1 MKDSQEYILFK
12 TIRLRYSPWM
22 EDMEN
27 ALPSRMVVGSPNK
40 LQEGTHRSFAIE
52 FNNNIDRTSMLIH
65 FKHLSIHNLT
75 LHYRKKS
82 ARNRKT
88 QKVYPQ
94 HKMNLFF
101 ENTLELL
108 TYLSSKNYKADWIE
122 IRFKNGWAI
131 KNDFLNGLEFI
142 TNNTQERNLLL
153 EKFISLSGQG
163 PIDINSLEI
172 NKTYSLCTDGEVK
185 LKPLFS

>member
-12 TIRLRYSPWM
+12 TIALRYSPWIA
-22 EDMEN
+22 DMDN
-27 ALPSRMVVGSPNK
+27 PNN
-40 LQEGTHRSFAIE
+40 LQKGRHRSFIIE
-52 FNNNIDRTSMLIH
+52 FNNNFDRISMLIH
-65 FKHLSIHNLT
+65 FKHLNIHKLT

-82 ARNRKT
+82 ASNRKT
-88 QKVYPQ
+88 QKFYPQ

-108 TYLSSKNYKADWIE
+108 TYLSSKNYEVDWIE

-131 KNDFLNGLEFI
+131 KNAFLDELEFI

>member
-1 MKDSQEYILFK
+1 
-12 TIRLRYSPWM
+12 
-22 EDMEN
+22 
-27 ALPSRMVVGSPNK
+27 
-40 LQEGTHRSFAIE
+40 LQT
-52 FNNNIDRTSMLIH
+52 
-65 FKHLSIHNLT
+65 
-75 LHYRKKS
+75 
-82 ARNRKT
+82 
-88 QKVYPQ
+88 
-94 HKMNLFF
+94 
-101 ENTLELL
+101 
-108 TYLSSKNYKADWIE
+108 
-122 IRFKNGWAI
+122 AI

>member
-1 MKDSQEYILFK
+1 MKDNQEYILFK
-12 TIRLRYSPWM
+12 TLELRHSPHI
-22 EDMEN
+22 EDREG
-27 ALPSRMVVGSPNK
+27 LNK
-40 LQEGTHRSFAIE
+40 LEKGTHRSFIAR
-52 FNNNIDRTSMLIH
+52 FNNNFDRISILIH

-82 ARNRKT
+82 ASNRKT
-88 QKVYPQ
+88 KKVYPQ
-94 HKMNLFF
+94 HKMNLSF

-108 TYLSSKNYKADWIE
+108 TYLSSKSYKIDWLE

-131 KNDFLNGLEFI
+131 ETKFFGVHFI
-142 TNNTQERNLLL
+142 TNNVKERNQLF
-153 EKFISLSGQG
+153 EKLISISGQG

-172 NKTYSLCTDGEVK
+172 NETYSLCTDGEVK

>member
-12 TIRLRYSPWM
+12 TIALRYSPWI

-27 ALPSRMVVGSPNK
+27 TNQ
-40 LQEGTHRSFAIE
+40 LQEGTHRSFVIE
-52 FNNNIDRTSMLIH
+52 FNNNIDRISMLIH
-65 FKHLSIHNLT
+65 FKHLSIHNLI

-88 QKVYPQ
+88 KKVYPQ
-94 HKMNLFF
+94 HKMNLSFQ
-101 ENTLELL
+101 NTLELL
-108 TYLSSKNYKADWIE
+108 TYLSSKNYEVDWIE

-131 KNDFLNGLEFI
+131 KNAFLDELEFI

>member
-12 TIRLRYSPWM
+12 TLELRHSPHL
-22 EDMEN
+22 EDREG
-27 ALPSRMVVGSPNK
+27 LNK
-40 LQEGTHRSFAIE
+40 LEKGTHRSFIAR
-52 FNNNIDRTSMLIH
+52 FNNNFDRISILIH
-65 FKHLSIHNLT
+65 FKHLSIHKLT

-82 ARNRKT
+82 ASNRKT
-88 QKVYPQ
+88 KKVYSQ
-94 HKMNLFF
+94 HKMNLSF

-108 TYLSSKNYKADWIE
+108 TYLSSKNYQVDWIE

-131 KNDFLNGLEFI
+131 KNAMLNELEFI
-142 TNNTQERNLLL
+142 TNNTQERNLLF
-153 EKFISLSGQG
+153 EKLISISGQG

-172 NKTYSLCTDGEVK
+172 NETYSLCTDAEVK

>member
-12 TIRLRYSPWM
+12 TIELRYSPWIA
-22 EDMEN
+22 DMVN
-27 ALPSRMVVGSPNK
+27 PNN
-40 LQEGTHRSFAIE
+40 LQKGRYRSFIIG
-52 FNNNIDRTSMLIH
+52 FNNNFDIISMLIH
-65 FKHLSIHNLT
+65 FKHLNIHKLT

-82 ARNRKT
+82 ASNRKT

-101 ENTLELL
+101 KNTLELL
-108 TYLSSKNYKADWIE
+108 TYLSSKNYKVDWIE

-131 KNDFLNGLEFI
+131 KNAFLNELEFI
-142 TNNTQERNLLL
+142 TNNTQERNLLF
-153 EKFISLSGQG
+153 EKLISLSGQG

-172 NKTYSLCTDGEVK
+172 NETYTLCTDGRVK

>member
-12 TIRLRYSPWM
+12 TIELRHSPSIEEMDNARSSWM
-22 EDMEN
+22 VLGN
-27 ALPSRMVVGSPNK
+27 SNK
-40 LQEGTHRSFAIE
+40 LQEGPHRSFIIQ
-52 FNNNIDRTSMLIH
+52 FNNNFDSISMLIH

-75 LHYRKKS
+75 LYYRKKS

-88 QKVYPQ
+88 KKVYPQ
-94 HKMNLFF
+94 HKMNLSF

-108 TYLSSKNYKADWIE
+108 TYLSSKSYTIDWLE

-131 KNDFLNGLEFI
+131 NNDFPNGLEFI
-142 TNNTQERNLLL
+142 TKNTQERNLLL
-153 EKFISLSGQG
+153 EKLISLSGQG

-172 NKTYSLCTDGEVK
+172 NETYTLHTLGSVK
-185 LKPLFS
+185 LKPLFF

>member
-1 MKDSQEYILFK
+1 MKDNQEYILIK
-12 TIRLRYSPWM
+12 SIGLRHSPWISEM
-22 EDMEN
+22 DN
-27 ALPSRMVVGSPNK
+27 PDQ
-40 LQEGTHRSFAIE
+40 LQDRVIHRSFIIQ
-52 FNNNIDRTSMLIH
+52 FNNNLDRISMLIH
-65 FKHLSIHNLT
+65 FKHLSIHKLS
-75 LHYRKKS
+75 LHYRKRS

-88 QKVYPQ
+88 KKVYPQ
-94 HKMNLFF
+94 HKMNLSF

-108 TYLSSKNYKADWIE
+108 TYLSSKNYKVDGIE

-163 PIDINSLEI
+163 PIDISSLEI
-172 NKTYSLCTDGEVK
+172 NTKYTLHTQGLVK
-185 LKPLFS
+185 LKPLFF

>member
-12 TIRLRYSPWM
+12 AIGLRHSPWIA
-22 EDMEN
+22 DIDD
-27 ALPSRMVVGSPNK
+27 PNK
-40 LQEGTHRSFAIE
+40 LQEGTHRSFIIQ
-52 FNNNIDRTSMLIH
+52 FNTNFDSISMLIH
-65 FKHLSIHNLT
+65 FKHLSIHNLI

-82 ARNRKT
+82 ARNRKFK
-88 QKVYPQ
+88 KVYPQ
-94 HKMNLFF
+94 HKMNLSF

-108 TYLSSKNYKADWIE
+108 TYLSSKNYKVDWIE

-131 KNDFLNGLEFI
+131 KDAMLNDLEFI
-142 TNNTQERNLLL
+142 ANNTQERDLLF
-153 EKFISLSGQG
+153 EKLISISGQG

-172 NKTYSLCTDGEVK
+172 NETYSLCTDGEVK

>member
-12 TIRLRYSPWM
+12 TIGLRHSPWI
-22 EDMEN
+22 EDMN
-27 ALPSRMVVGSPNK
+27 DANK
-40 LQEGTHRSFAIE
+40 LQEGTHRSFNIE
-52 FNNNIDRTSMLIH
+52 FNNNIDRISMLIH

-108 TYLSSKNYKADWIE
+108 TYLSSKNYEVDWIE

-142 TNNTQERNLLL
+142 TNNTQERNLLFERL
-153 EKFISLSGQG
+153 VSLSGQG
-163 PIDINSLEI
+163 PIEIDSLEI
-172 NKTYSLCTDGEVK
+172 NQIYTLHTDGRVK
-185 LKPLFS
+185 VKPLFS

>member
-12 TIRLRYSPWM
+12 TIALRYSPWI

-27 ALPSRMVVGSPNK
+27 TNQ
-40 LQEGTHRSFAIE
+40 LQEVTHRSFVIE
-52 FNNNIDRTSMLIH
+52 FNNNIDRISMLIH
-65 FKHLSIHNLT
+65 FKHLSIHNLI

-88 QKVYPQ
+88 KKVYPQ
-94 HKMNLFF
+94 HKMNLSFQ
-101 ENTLELL
+101 NTLELL
-108 TYLSSKNYKADWIE
+108 TYLSSKNYEVDWIE

-131 KNDFLNGLEFI
+131 KNAFLDELEFI
-142 TNNTQERNLLL
+142 TNNTQERNLLF
-153 EKFISLSGQG
+153 EKLISLSGQD

-172 NKTYSLCTDGEVK
+172 NETYTLFTDGRVMK
-185 LKPLFS
+185 KPMVF